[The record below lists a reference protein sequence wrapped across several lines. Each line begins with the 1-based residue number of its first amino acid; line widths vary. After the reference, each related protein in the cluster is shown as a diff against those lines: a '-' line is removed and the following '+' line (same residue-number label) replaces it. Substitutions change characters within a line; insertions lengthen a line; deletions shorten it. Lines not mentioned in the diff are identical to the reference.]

1 MANYLVD
8 IAVKAVTD
16 KASKDIDDVRK
27 KIDKV
32 KEAAERGFNLQGTN
46 QLKDA
51 WNQVGKN
58 AATAGG
64 KLGQALKTAENI
76 GKRGALA
83 LGAGFGINVFTDL
96 QRAIQNVQSTGSGLW
111 NNLQNGA
118 RVAKASWDVL
128 GPAVQNTADQ
138 IAKLPPAIG
147 NAAESFA
154 SLPPT
159 AQVAL
164 AAVIAL
170 FPQLSKVIG
179 STFGQVKQ
187 LAETN
192 IPKLASA
199 AKNGVNPITDNFQA
213 LDIQVR
219 DTVESFIALETGAG
233 SSLQKLN
240 KAVIKARNEFESF
253 NHEQI
258 EAAEGAYKLAAAL
271 EAQNKERREMDNL
284 LRRAQGKLSVEDEAQ
299 KKKDDR
305 INEAVRQEKL
315 RQAENRKERIKEI
328 SHQKLR
334 LKIRRMDRREEKA
347 REAARQRSRQKERLR
362 EGLMLG
368 VGFPLL
374 FGGGPLSILGG
385 GAGALLQSQLGKG
398 ENKGKGF
405 GAQIALSAV
414 GGQIDRLVSTI
425 VKGAMET
432 SKAFTTVDGAMS
444 LMEDRSLFSSQAI
457 KEQAKALQK
466 QGKNTELAALL
477 TKEYTRILGYDGI
490 RQMQELAAETEE
502 AQKQW
507 GTLRTQLELLLTGP
521 LTDIM
526 EWVNTFLTRQIT
538 KNALEDR
545 IEYFISTGQKGK
557 AGDLRKAIKEEQKRR
572 STIGSR
578 ANYLLKGPEMAG
590 VTDVSNLP
598 TTFIQELLGKSEF
611 AGQSG
616 SSASIP
622 DVVSKP
628 PKDKQT
634 KLEKLRE
641 ERDQLERIFKLGE
654 KQAAIE
660 QKILTMGE
668 DQIDLTEEE
677 YRKLL
682 LQIDT
687 LTELNQRYKEIG
699 QTIKDGLVEGI
710 NAAIDGTKEL
720 GEIASSVFRRIQNTL
735 LTAGVDR
742 LLGGIPGLG
751 KLFGNRAKGG
761 PVTGGS
767 PYIVGEKGPELFV
780 PKKTGNIVPNHALS
794 GGGDTNVVVNV
805 DASGTSA
812 QGNTGQAEQLGSMLA
827 EAVQAEL
834 IKQQRPGGILANS
847 R

>member
-1 MANYLVD
+1 VANYLVD

-213 LDIQVR
+213 LDIEVR
-219 DTVESFIALETGAG
+219 NTVESFIALEAGAG
-233 SSLQKLN
+233 SSIRKLN
-240 KAVIKARNEFESF
+240 KAVTKARNEFESF

-258 EAAEGAYKLAAAL
+258 EAQEGAYKLAAAL

-284 LRRAQGKLSVEDEAQ
+284 LRRAQGKLSVEDEAE
-299 KKKDDR
+299 KKKNDR
-305 INEAVRQEKL
+305 IKESVRQEKL
-315 RQAENRKERIKEI
+315 RQEQVRKDRIKDI

-334 LKIRRMDRREEKA
+334 LKIRRMDRREEAK
-347 REAARQRSRQKERLR
+347 REAARQRSARSDRLR

-374 FGGGPLSILGG
+374 FGGGPGSILGG
-385 GAGALLQSQLGKG
+385 GAGALVQSQLGKG
-398 ENKGKGF
+398 KDKGKGF

-414 GGQIDRLVSTI
+414 GGQIDRLVATI

-432 SKAFTTVDGAMS
+432 SKALTSVDGAMG
-444 LMEDRSLFSSQAI
+444 LMEERSLFSSKAVR
-457 KEQAKALQK
+457 EQAKALEK
-466 QGKNTELAALL
+466 QGKTTELAALL
-477 TKEYTRILGYDGI
+477 TKEYTKILGYDGI

-545 IEYFISTGQKGK
+545 IEYFIGTGQKDK
-557 AGDLRKAIKEEQKRR
+557 AGALRKEIREEQNRR

-578 ANYLLKGPEMAG
+578 ANFLLKGPEMAG

-598 TTFIQELLGKSEF
+598 TTFIQGLLGKTKF
-611 AGQSG
+611 AGPSG

-622 DVVSKP
+622 DVLS
-628 PKDKQT
+628 KDK
-634 KLEKLRE
+634 KK
-641 ERDQLERIFKLGE
+641 
-654 KQAAIE
+654 
-660 QKILTMGE
+660 KILTETEKITAERERLELVFKYGE
-668 DQIDLTEEE
+668 REAAIKTKIKKIHADINSEKALALRKDLEAIDRL
-677 YRKLL
+677 K
-682 LQIDT
+682 DVN
-687 LTELNQRYKEIG
+687 ELYKGIG

-710 NAAIDGTKEL
+710 NAAIDGTKTL
-720 GEIASSVFRRIQNTL
+720 GEIANNVFRNISNQLISYGIN
-735 LTAGVDR
+735 AG
-742 LLGGIPGLG
+742 LSNIPGLG
-751 KLFGNRAKGG
+751 KIFGKAAGG

-767 PYIVGEKGPELFV
+767 PYVVGEKGPELFV
-780 PKKTGNIVPNHALS
+780 PGTSGNIVPNHAM
-794 GGGDTNVVVNV
+794 GGTNVVVNV
-805 DASGTSA
+805 DASGSSVE
-812 QGNTGQAEQLGSMLA
+812 GDGGQAEELGGMLA
-827 EAVQAEL
+827 AAVQAE
-834 IKQQRPGGILANS
+834 IANQQRPGGLLAGT

>member
-1 MANYLVD
+1 MANYNVDLLVRASTD
-8 IAVKAVTD
+8 AALKGLDKVAKTVDQINARAREGIDFGNIRGFGKVRSAFKEVRSSAEQVAGVLTGVGGASLWGSLSSGVANFKSELVGVGPVINAAKAGIGGLVEQAVRGLPAIGDAVYAAGSNFDKFAQWFSALDPQTQIFAAGIAALTPQVFKLTRAFTKKKQSLIGVSKGFSLINEAGQKANGSLINGMTSVQLAIEKAAAAQQQFDKSLKGASLTQLNQVTNE
-16 KASKDIDDVRK
+16 AK
-27 KIDKV
+27 KILEGYWSMTGKAETAANNYAKALKAQKEEQKAINRLV
-32 KEAAERGFNLQGTN
+32 KEAKEGLPLSETE
-46 QLKDA
+46 K
-51 WNQVGKN
+51 KE
-58 AATAGG
+58 AA
-64 KLGQALKTAENI
+64 
-76 GKRGALA
+76 
-83 LGAGFGINVFTDL
+83 
-96 QRAIQNVQSTGSGLW
+96 
-111 NNLQNGA
+111 
-118 RVAKASWDVL
+118 
-128 GPAVQNTADQ
+128 
-138 IAKLPPAIG
+138 
-147 NAAESFA
+147 
-154 SLPPT
+154 
-159 AQVAL
+159 VAL
-164 AAVIAL
+164 AAQKELAL
-170 FPQLSKVIG
+170 KEKAQQKRKEDHERRMRKFDRER
-179 STFGQVKQ
+179 VK
-187 LAETN
+187 
-192 IPKLASA
+192 A
-199 AKNGVNPITDNFQA
+199 AKAKTKI
-213 LDIQVR
+213 
-219 DTVESFIALETGAG
+219 
-233 SSLQKLN
+233 
-240 KAVIKARNEFESF
+240 
-253 NHEQI
+253 EQ
-258 EAAEGAYKLAAAL
+258 
-271 EAQNKERREMDNL
+271 EAQ
-284 LRRAQGKLSVEDEAQ
+284 RAQ
-299 KKKDDR
+299 
-305 INEAVRQEKL
+305 
-315 RQAENRKERIKEI
+315 
-328 SHQKLR
+328 
-334 LKIRRMDRREEKA
+334 
-347 REAARQRSRQKERLR
+347 RLR

-374 FGGGPLSILGG
+374 FGGGAGSIIGG
-385 GAGALLQSQLGKG
+385 GAGALLQSQLGKRD
-398 ENKGKGF
+398 NKGKGF

-444 LMEDRSLFSSQAI
+444 LMETRSLFSSQAI

-794 GGGDTNVVVNV
+794 GGGDTSVVVNV